1 MVCPAFSLPGLS
13 SPRDKNVHS
22 DPTPVSSMWQEL
34 VTIFDARC
42 SETDMSFSAFFSC
55 ENPESGYLLGHIG
68 KCRRGEELDD
78 AECTALSPLFLS
90 GLTLLISESRKSMSI
105 HTCVCTH
112 THTDAHTHPGACKR
126 IPCLPSID
134 ECPSVATLYQA
145 RVGSR
150 ARQGMDG
157 REWFLPSGCF

>member
-1 MVCPAFSLPGLS
+1 
-13 SPRDKNVHS
+13 
-22 DPTPVSSMWQEL
+22 
-34 VTIFDARC
+34 
-42 SETDMSFSAFFSC
+42 MSFSAFFSC

-157 REWFLPSGCF
+157 REWFLPSGCFWTDTQTFQCNSISYCSHCCDRGTGAPETWTSGH